1 MQYDNSGSTRR
12 TLLRGA
18 FCLCLLGGYRA
29 LTAPAAHT
37 PGVTGESGGGPLAA
51 ASADKAGTAGHA
63 DTAGTA
69 GQARNG
75 AGAKAA
81 GDARRAADSYRL
93 RPLAGSARVPR
104 AKRGMRRPAMLRKQA
119 HLTLAAPGR
128 QLALTFDDG
137 PHPAQTPAILRI
149 LRRYDAPATF
159 FVIGENAGW
168 NPDLVKA
175 IAADGHLVANHSW
188 SHPELPKLSRAKVRK
203 ELGRTCDLV
212 EKALGAP
219 PRFARAPY
227 GAWHGPSLEI
237 CAELGMEPMGW
248 SVDTLDWK
256 SPGTATIRSRVLTG
270 AHPGA
275 IVLAHDGGGD
285 RSQTVAAL
293 EYYLPRLLDQGYSLV
308 SLTDPV

>member
-1 MQYDNSGSTRR
+1 MQYDYSGSTRR

-18 FCLCLLGGYRA
+18 FCLCLFGGYRA
-29 LTAPAAHT
+29 LTAPPAHT
-37 PGVTGESGGGPLAA
+37 PGATGESGGPLAA
-51 ASADKAGTAGHA
+51 TSADKAGETGRAGA
-63 DTAGTA
+63 A

-93 RPLAGSARVPR
+93 RPLAGSARPPR
-104 AKRGMRRPAMLRKQA
+104 GPRRPATLRKQA

-149 LRRYDAPATF
+149 LRQYDAPATF

-175 IAADGHLVANHSW
+175 VAADGHLVANHSW
-188 SHPELPKLSRAKVRK
+188 SHPELPKLSRAKVRE

-227 GAWHGPSLEI
+227 GAWHGPSLEV

-293 EYYLPRLLDQGYSLV
+293 AHYLPRLLDQGYSLV
-308 SLTDPV
+308 PLTDPA